1 MDVSIANR
9 QFLPFS
15 PDFEG
20 CFLPLV
26 SATIRLQNGNKTRED
41 GIPMKRRSCKYLL
54 TAALLCAA
62 LTLPAKA
69 ARRRVPVQADAI
81 PVSAA
86 AYVEQGVT
94 YVPLRALL
102 NALGSWQV
110 SVSRI
115 ASTLPVG
122 RRSRAGGGHFRQ
134 RQPPGRSRRECDPR
148 QRNRPV
154 RPRHRGKRRDLCPPA
169 AGVRSAGL

>member
-1 MDVSIANR
+1 
-9 QFLPFS
+9 
-15 PDFEG
+15 
-20 CFLPLV
+20 
-26 SATIRLQNGNKTRED
+26 
-41 GIPMKRRSCKYLL
+41 MKRRSCKYLL

-102 NALGSWQV
+102 NALGSRTDPFRRIFPF
-110 SVSRI
+110 SRSFQ
-115 ASTLPVG
+115 ASRG
-122 RRSRAGGGHFRQ
+122 RITRSLTTAKL
-134 RQPPGRSRRECDPR
+134 SRR
-148 QRNRPV
+148 
-154 RPRHRGKRRDLCPPA
+154 
-169 AGVRSAGL
+169 

>member
-1 MDVSIANR
+1 
-9 QFLPFS
+9 
-15 PDFEG
+15 
-20 CFLPLV
+20 
-26 SATIRLQNGNKTRED
+26 
-41 GIPMKRRSCKYLL
+41 MKRRSCKYLL

-110 SVSRI
+110 WWDGEAGQAAAFPATLVSGPI
-115 ASTLPVG
+115 
-122 RRSRAGGGHFRQ
+122 
-134 RQPPGRSRRECDPR
+134 PPGM
-148 QRNRPV
+148 
-154 RPRHRGKRRDLCPPA
+154 
-169 AGVRSAGL
+169 

>member
-1 MDVSIANR
+1 
-9 QFLPFS
+9 
-15 PDFEG
+15 
-20 CFLPLV
+20 
-26 SATIRLQNGNKTRED
+26 
-41 GIPMKRRSCKYLL
+41 MKRRSCKYLL

-110 SVSRI
+110 WWD
-115 ASTLPVG
+115 G
-122 RRSRAGGGHFRQ
+122 EGRAGGGHFRQ

>member
-1 MDVSIANR
+1 
-9 QFLPFS
+9 
-15 PDFEG
+15 
-20 CFLPLV
+20 
-26 SATIRLQNGNKTRED
+26 
-41 GIPMKRRSCKYLL
+41 MKRRSCKCLL

-110 SVSRI
+110 WWD
-115 ASTLPVG
+115 G
-122 RRSRAGGGHFRQ
+122 RSRAGGGPFPAAPAFGPI
-134 RQPPGRSRRECDPR
+134 PPGM
-148 QRNRPV
+148 
-154 RPRHRGKRRDLCPPA
+154 
-169 AGVRSAGL
+169 

>member
-1 MDVSIANR
+1 
-9 QFLPFS
+9 
-15 PDFEG
+15 
-20 CFLPLV
+20 
-26 SATIRLQNGNKTRED
+26 
-41 GIPMKRRSCKYLL
+41 MKRRSCKYLL

-102 NALGSWQV
+102 NALGNWQV
-110 SVSRI
+110 WWDGEAGQAAAISGSASLRADPAGNVIRVNGI
-115 ASTLPVG
+115 ALSG
-122 RRSRAGGGHFRQ
+122 RVTVES
-134 RQPPGRSRRECDPR
+134 
-148 QRNRPV
+148 
-154 RPRHRGKRRDLCPPA
+154 
-169 AGVRSAGL
+169 GVTYVPLRLVIRWG